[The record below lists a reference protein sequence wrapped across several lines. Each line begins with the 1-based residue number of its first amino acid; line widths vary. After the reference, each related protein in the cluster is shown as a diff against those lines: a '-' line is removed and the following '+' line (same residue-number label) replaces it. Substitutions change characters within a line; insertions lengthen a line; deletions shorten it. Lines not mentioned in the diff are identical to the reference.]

1 MAIKYKVITDGDETQ
16 ALGRK
21 FVWKKMDQEA
31 LKEAYDLGL
40 TSFVEKI
47 EDKVKAKKV
56 KKDEK

>member
-1 MAIKYKVITDGDETQ
+1 MAKYKVITDGDETQ

-21 FVWKKMDQEA
+21 FSWKKMDQAA

-47 EDKVKAKKV
+47 EDKVKVKKV
-56 KKDEK
+56 KKNEK